1 MHSIKKKNGKRMHTK
16 IRRVVILGWAAEN
29 RKELRKQHANA
40 EYGVVIILISVS
52 SYNLRYFI

>member
-1 MHSIKKKNGKRMHTK
+1 MERMHTK
-16 IRRVVILGWAAEN
+16 IRIVVILGWAAEN

-40 EYGVVIILISVS
+40 KYGVVVILISLS